1 MSKAARSDD
10 ILIAFFSITKD
21 YSFGKVKRLVKGHTE
36 TVADEIKNTVN
47 GDLYRINKVE
57 AAVKENEIIPWE
69 INNFDRYGIIYLGFP
84 IYYHTMPDAVKEFIK
99 KYDFSGKTIIPFTTH
114 SGSGLGRS
122 VGEIQTM
129 CPDATILDG
138 LAVGSAEVKFAKEK
152 IQKWSIESLDKA
164 KGEKS

>member
-1 MSKAARSDD
+1 MM

-57 AAVKENEIIPWE
+57 ATVKENEIIPWE

-84 IYYHTMPDAVKEFIK
+84 IYYHTMPDAVKEFIQ
-99 KYDFSGKTIIPFTTH
+99 KYNFSGKTIIPFNTH
-114 SGSGLGRS
+114 EGSGDSGTYDQIKTEEPNATVLEGLPIRGGDIENSDSKDKVTEWLTGLGY
-122 VGEIQTM
+122 
-129 CPDATILDG
+129 
-138 LAVGSAEVKFAKEK
+138 
-152 IQKWSIESLDKA
+152 
-164 KGEKS
+164 